1 MRPRIAVSGVLR
13 YWQDACRAGVN
24 AAYLSAV
31 ARAGGIPL
39 ILSQLMGEVSAAG
52 ALEGCHGLLLTGGED
67 VDPSHYGAE
76 PSSALGSVDGERDR
90 FELALFAAARAAGVP
105 VLGIC
110 RGIQVINVALGG
122 TLYQDLPS
130 ERPGPVDHNP
140 DAARNA
146 EPITY
151 GSRREAA
158 PPTRSASTGSFPILF
173 TIRQSGIWRRPM
185 ASGWTD
191 DGLVE
196 AVEGARRSLA
206 ARGPVASRGDARGQ
220 LGARGRALVAKA
232 GCARKPFA

>member
-39 ILSQLMGEVSAAG
+39 ILSQLMGEGSAAG

-110 RGIQVINVALGG
+110 RGIQVINGALGG
-122 TLYQDLPS
+122 TL
-130 ERPGPVDHNP
+130 
-140 DAARNA
+140 
-146 EPITY
+146 
-151 GSRREAA
+151 
-158 PPTRSASTGSFPILF
+158 
-173 TIRQSGIWRRPM
+173 
-185 ASGWTD
+185 
-191 DGLVE
+191 
-196 AVEGARRSLA
+196 
-206 ARGPVASRGDARGQ
+206 
-220 LGARGRALVAKA
+220 
-232 GCARKPFA
+232 